1 MAMQPTTNSTDTRS
15 SRRHWSPFVVLVLLL
30 LLETGSTWCFVA
42 SVPSFSSRLRS
53 GPSARTVGCSVR
65 KDGPDAADSEADS
78 RRAAYLRDREAREGK
93 LLPNRVDMEH
103 MFGEDKCPEYIDRWG
118 GMHRQVAMEGP
129 TRKALE
135 MAVDSEWA
143 SDSWTETGTPTET
156 EGTPT
161 VSF

>member
-1 MAMQPTTNSTDTRS
+1 
-15 SRRHWSPFVVLVLLL
+15 
-30 LLETGSTWCFVA
+30 
-42 SVPSFSSRLRS
+42 
-53 GPSARTVGCSVR
+53 
-65 KDGPDAADSEADS
+65 
-78 RRAAYLRDREAREGK
+78 
-93 LLPNRVDMEH
+93 MEH